1 MIFNAWFHAR
11 IPRATV
17 LIFALR
23 TCLFLKDL
31 RPLRPAPALIN
42 YRLRRVELSRALRA
56 AFFSRICAPPDLP
69 PR

>member
-42 YRLRRVELSRALRA
+42 YRLRRVELSRLLR
-56 AFFSRICAPPDLP
+56 CAREDLAP
-69 PR
+69 FYLSPI